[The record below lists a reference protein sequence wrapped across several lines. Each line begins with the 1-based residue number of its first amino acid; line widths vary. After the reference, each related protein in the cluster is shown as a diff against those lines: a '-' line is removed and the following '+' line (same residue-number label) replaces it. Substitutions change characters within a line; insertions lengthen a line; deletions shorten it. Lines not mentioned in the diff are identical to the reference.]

1 MSRAHT
7 QAIASFPVPDYAL
20 MESLVQR
27 LLDQLRAVNAMIA
40 AREDAAVI
48 LPALS
53 VAALAHER
61 LVEAMQADALNAHA
75 AGHIFAVL
83 LGERLGVLRQLTV
96 EMRNATAGSSE
107 LVTDADI
114 ATAGQERAPDKAA
127 RGFGAAF

>member
-1 MSRAHT
+1 
-7 QAIASFPVPDYAL
+7 
-20 MESLVQR
+20 MESLAQR

-96 EMRNATAGSSE
+96 EMRNATAGRTSE
-107 LVTDADI
+107 IVTDADI
-114 ATAGQERAPDKAA
+114 AATGQQQRAPDKVA
-127 RGFGAAF
+127 RGFEATN